1 MTINRALEQIE
12 TTHPSQYDRNTLI
25 GWLSDLDKKAYEMQ
39 LNHEGEWALNFGGYT
54 ESTSGDT
61 EMLIESP
68 YDEIYP
74 TYLDMKISLSDRDY
88 AFYNNAAVLFETAWQ
103 NYTAHINRTHRPVAK
118 TRIFNFKGDR
128 HVHTSE

>member
-1 MTINRALEQIE
+1 MTINRALEIINQ
-12 TTHPSQYDRNTLI
+12 THPSEYDSTTLV
-25 GWLSDLDKKAYEMQ
+25 GWLSDLDKRAYEVECK
-39 LNHEGEWALNFGGYT
+39 HEGEWPPDFSGYSD
-54 ESTSGDT
+54 STDKET

-88 AFYNNAAVLFETAWQ
+88 AFYNNAAVLFETAWR
-103 NYTAHINRTHRPVAK
+103 NWTAYINRTYVPVRN
-118 TRIFNFKGDR
+118 TRIFNFKGER

>member
-1 MTINRALEQIE
+1 MTINRALEIINQ
-12 TTHPSQYDRNTLI
+12 THPSEYDRATLV
-25 GWLSDLDKKAYEMQ
+25 GWLSDLDKRAYEMQ
-39 LNHEGEWALNFGGYT
+39 LKHEGTWAIDFSGYT
-54 ESTSGDT
+54 ENTDGDT

-88 AFYNNAAVLFETAWQ
+88 GFYNNAAVLFETAWK
-103 NYTAHINRTHRPVAK
+103 NWNSWLNRTYMPVQN

-128 HVHTSE
+128 HVHTS